1 MMNQFKN
8 LTLLRPLML
17 SIWSKK
23 QTMTQKL
30 VKLKKKITDHDHYIR
45 YITKQE
51 FNQLTVENFAPRL
64 KEVNVANKANIG
76 NVIN

>member
-1 MMNQFKN
+1 
-8 LTLLRPLML
+8 
-17 SIWSKK
+17 
-23 QTMTQKL
+23 MTQKL

-51 FNQLTVENFAPRL
+51 FNQLAVENFAPRL
-64 KEVNVANKANIG
+64 KEVNVANKSNIG

>member
-17 SIWSKK
+17 SFQSKTDNDTETSETEK
-23 QTMTQKL
+23 T
-30 VKLKKKITDHDHYIR
+30 ITDHDHYIR

-51 FNQLTVENFAPRL
+51 FNQLAVENFAPRL
-64 KEVNVANKANIG
+64 KEVNVANKSNIG